1 MCLNNSMTSI
11 KVSFTQPDLQAAA
24 ISIAERLGLPVVD
37 AEEVAAISRA
47 ADRSVD
53 QAAGVNAGYYLQL
66 DSQGLSLV
74 PVRRQHHGPIRCD
87 FDSGALTHRRKFGGG
102 NGQAIAKAV
111 GVTGKFVPGVLDLTA
126 GLGGDGF
133 VLASLGCRVRLLERN
148 PIVHSLLRDGL
159 NRAAIAGEDDSELAD
174 IVSRMSLIEGE
185 SRDFL
190 GRLPA
195 SEQEDIVFLDPM
207 FPERKKSAKVKKEMQ
222 AFHLIVGS
230 DPDAGE
236 LLELAMQRARYRVV
250 VKRSASADYL
260 AGMAPSYSLEGK
272 STRFD
277 VFALQRLPD

>member
-1 MCLNNSMTSI
+1 M
-11 KVSFTQPDLQAAA
+11 
-24 ISIAERLGLPVVD
+24 GLCWPVW
-37 AEEVAAISRA
+37 
-47 ADRSVD
+47 
-53 QAAGVNAGYYLQL
+53 AAGCA
-66 DSQGLSLV
+66 
-74 PVRRQHHGPIRCD
+74 C
-87 FDSGALTHRRKFGGG
+87 
-102 NGQAIAKAV
+102 
-111 GVTGKFVPGVLDLTA
+111 
-126 GLGGDGF
+126 
-133 VLASLGCRVRLLERN
+133 LERN

-159 NRAAIAGEDDSELAD
+159 DRAAVAGEDDSELAD

-230 DPDAGE
+230 DPDAGQ

-250 VKRSASADYL
+250 VKRSVSADYL

-277 VFALQRLPD
+277 VFALQRLPG